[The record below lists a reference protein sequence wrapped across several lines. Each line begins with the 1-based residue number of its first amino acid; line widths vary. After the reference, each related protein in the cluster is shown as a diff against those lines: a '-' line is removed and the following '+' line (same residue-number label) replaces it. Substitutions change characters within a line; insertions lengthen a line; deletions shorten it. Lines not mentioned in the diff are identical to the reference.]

1 MSCRSFCFILYLM
14 ALWKLKSLYRPL
26 FPVNKEI
33 LILIYNIQNFHALS
47 NKEQLEKFQ
56 QVYKSLNEK
65 QKEAVDTIDGPV
77 MVIAGPGTGKTQILS
92 ARIGNILLKTDT
104 LPENILCLTY
114 TDAGVVAM
122 RSRLK
127 SFIGADAYKVN
138 IYTFHAFCNDII
150 QANLSYFEKNSLDA
164 ISDLESIDLFKE
176 LINGFKKDNP
186 LKRYRGDVYYDIP
199 NLRSLFSTMKREGW
213 KPGFIEEKIDEFIE
227 QVRNCDENSEY
238 YADYKYKKKYK
249 NKIAGDLKPAFEDL
263 LDRMEKLRAAVNQFD
278 NYQSLMRHN
287 NRYDFDDMINWVLKA
302 FEENPLLL
310 NTYQEQYLYILVDE
324 YQDTS
329 GTQNALVHL
338 LMNYWEKPNVFV
350 VGDDDQSIYR
360 FQGANLD
367 NMVDF
372 ANGLSRDLKTIV
384 LTKNYRSVQPILDHS
399 KTIIEKNKERLV
411 NQLPGLS
418 KDLVSSNEKIKE
430 LKIQPILLEY
440 VTQREEMI
448 GITLSVEK
456 LIQQGV
462 QPGKIAVIYKEHKYG
477 EELAKYFQ
485 LKNISYYSKRSENVF
500 TTTFGK
506 KLLLILNYL
515 HAEHDAPYG
524 GDEMLFEILHFDWF
538 GIPAIEVAK
547 LSIEVSRNQFKED
560 KTSIRQLLF
569 EKVNVPAR
577 ELFSPSIP
585 EGFRMAS
592 NAIES
597 LITDVPNE
605 NLQRLFENIIIKMG
619 LITYI
624 MNSPEKFKLL
634 KILTALFDFIKDET
648 ARNPYLSL
656 ELLIGNID
664 LMKEE
669 KLPIPIIEINGTD
682 KGVNLLT
689 AHGSKGLEFQ
699 YVYLAG
705 CISGSWEKKRGNM
718 GGFSFPDT
726 LFFSVAKEKV
736 LEELRRL
743 FYVAMTRA
751 EQYLFISYY
760 KFDNKN
766 KELEPTQF
774 IAEIEEGQIFQPE
787 HCEISQEDKVD
798 FQLMEFTNNR
808 APELQKMESDLL
820 DAVLDNFVMSVT
832 ALNNFLKCPLSFYF
846 NQLLRIPAAKN
857 EALVFG
863 TAVHFALEKLFTRM
877 NNNEHVFPSKEIFIE
892 DFEWSMKRNRENFVA
907 ESFNRRMEYGHEI
920 LHNYYQKYIENWSKI
935 VVVERMIKNVVV
947 SGVPIKG
954 KLDKLEFDGKQVNV
968 VDYKTGKFDNAKD
981 KLKAPNDKNPLGGD
995 YWRQAVFYKI
1005 LLDNYPLKDWQ
1016 VISTE
1021 FDFVEPDDKK
1031 EYHKTK
1037 LTISP
1042 GEVETVKQ
1050 QMQDVWHKIQS
1061 RDFYT
1066 GCGKEDCHY
1075 CNFVK
1080 DNNLYV
1086 ELHNLNEEE
1095 GF

>member
-1 MSCRSFCFILYLM
+1 M
-14 ALWKLKSLYRPL
+14 P
-26 FPVNKEI
+26 
-33 LILIYNIQNFHALS
+33 QNS
-47 NKEQLEKFQ
+47 EQLQKFQ
-56 QVYKSLNEK
+56 QVYNTLNEQ
-65 QKEAVDTIDGPV
+65 QKEAVDTIEGPV

-92 ARIGNILLKTDT
+92 ARIGNILLNTDT
-104 LPENILCLTY
+104 LAENILCLTY

-122 RSRLK
+122 RRRLK
-127 SFIGADAYKVN
+127 AFIGAEAYKVN

-176 LINGFKKDNP
+176 LIDGFKKDNP

-213 KPGFIEEKIDEFIE
+213 TANFIEEKIDEFIE
-227 QVRNCDENSEY
+227 QVRNCEEDSQY
-238 YADYKYKKKYK
+238 YVEYKYKKKFKDK
-249 NKIAGDLKPAFEDL
+249 NVGDLKPKFEDL
-263 LDRMEKLRAAVNQFD
+263 LDRMDKLRAAVEEFD
-278 NYQSLMRHN
+278 RYQALMRRN

-310 NTYQEQYLYILVDE
+310 NNYQEQYLYILVDE

-329 GTQNALVHL
+329 GTQNSLVHL
-338 LMNYWEKPNVFV
+338 LMNYWEKPNIFV

-372 ANGLSRDLKTIV
+372 ATGLSKDLKTIV
-384 LTKNYRSVQPILDHS
+384 LTKNYRSVQPVLDHS
-399 KTIIEKNKERLV
+399 RTIIEKNKERLV

-418 KDLVSSNEKIKE
+418 KVLVASNEKINA
-430 LKIQPILLEY
+430 LAIQPLLLEY
-440 VTQREEMI
+440 ATQRDEMI

-462 QPGKIAVIYKEHKYG
+462 QPGRIAVIYKEHKYG

-485 LKNISYYSKRSENVF
+485 LKNIFYYSKRNENVF
-500 TTTFGK
+500 TTPFGR
-506 KLLLILNYL
+506 KLLMVLNYL
-515 HAEHDAPYG
+515 NAEQDAPFG
-524 GDEMLFEILHFDWF
+524 GDEMLFEILHYDWF
-538 GIPAIEVAK
+538 AIPPIEIAQ
-547 LSIEVSRNQFKED
+547 LSIEVSKSQFKED
-560 KTSIRQLLF
+560 KTSIRKLLY
-569 EKVNVPAR
+569 EKVNAPAR
-577 ELFSPSIP
+577 ELFSAAIP
-585 EGFRMAS
+585 AGFAKAS
-592 NAIES
+592 NALES
-597 LITDVPNE
+597 LIADVPNE
-605 NLQRLFENIIIKMG
+605 SLQRLFENVIVKLG
-619 LITYI
+619 LISFI
-624 MNSPEKFKLL
+624 MGSPEKFKLL
-634 KILTALFDFIKDET
+634 KILTALFDFIKEET
-648 ARNPYLSL
+648 ARNPYLNLQQLMS
-656 ELLIGNID
+656 NID

-699 YVYLAG
+699 YVYFAG

-718 GGFSFPDT
+718 GGFSYPDT

-736 LEELRRL
+736 IEELRRL

-751 EQYLFISYY
+751 EQHLFISYY

-774 IAEIEEGQIFQPE
+774 IAEIQEGQPFVAE
-787 HCEISQEDKVD
+787 SCVISEEQKMA
-798 FQLMEFTNNR
+798 FQLLEFTR
-808 APELQKMESDLL
+808 RQAPELQKQEADLL
-820 DAVLDNFVMSVT
+820 DEVLDKFVMNVT

-863 TAVHFALEKLFTRM
+863 TAVHFALEKLFTKM
-877 NNNEHVFPSKEIFIE
+877 NSHNNIFPSKEIFIQ
-892 DFEWSMKRNRENFVA
+892 DFDWSMKRNRENFVA

-920 LHNYYQKYIENWSKI
+920 LGNYYNKYIDSWNKI

-947 SGVPIKG
+947 GGVPIKG

-981 KLKAPNDKNPLGGD
+981 KLKAPDDKNPLGGD

-1005 LLDNYPLKDWQ
+1005 LLDHYDLKDWR
-1016 VISTE
+1016 VTSVE
-1021 FDFVEPDDKK
+1021 FDFVEPDNKK
-1031 EYHKTK
+1031 EYHRAK
-1037 LTISP
+1037 LSIAP
-1042 GEVETVKQ
+1042 GEVEVVKQ
-1050 QMQDVWHKIQS
+1050 QMQEVWHKIQE

-1080 DNNLYV
+1080 DNDLYV
-1086 ELHNLNEEE
+1086 ELHDLDEEE
-1095 GF
+1095 V

>member
-1 MSCRSFCFILYLM
+1 M
-14 ALWKLKSLYRPL
+14 P
-26 FPVNKEI
+26 
-33 LILIYNIQNFHALS
+33 QNS
-47 NKEQLEKFQ
+47 EQLQKFQ
-56 QVYKSLNEK
+56 QVYNTLNEQ
-65 QKEAVDTIDGPV
+65 QKEAVDTIEGPV

-92 ARIGNILLKTDT
+92 ARIGNILLNTDT
-104 LPENILCLTY
+104 LAENILCLTY

-122 RSRLK
+122 RRRLK
-127 SFIGADAYKVN
+127 AFIGAEAYKVN

-176 LINGFKKDNP
+176 LIDGFKKDNP

-213 KPGFIEEKIDEFIE
+213 TANFIEEKIDEFIE
-227 QVRNCDENSEY
+227 QVRNCEEDSQY
-238 YADYKYKKKYK
+238 YVEYKYKKKFKDK
-249 NKIAGDLKPAFEDL
+249 NVGDLKPKFEDL
-263 LDRMEKLRAAVNQFD
+263 LDRMDKLRAAVEEFD
-278 NYQSLMRHN
+278 RYQALMRRN

-310 NTYQEQYLYILVDE
+310 NNYQEQYLYILVDE

-329 GTQNALVHL
+329 GTQNSLVHL
-338 LMNYWEKPNVFV
+338 LMNYWEKPNIFV

-372 ANGLSRDLKTIV
+372 ATGLSKDLKTIV
-384 LTKNYRSVQPILDHS
+384 LTKNYRSVQPVLDHS
-399 KTIIEKNKERLV
+399 RTIIEKNKERLV

-418 KDLVSSNEKIKE
+418 KVLVASNEKINA
-430 LKIQPILLEY
+430 LAIQPLLLEY
-440 VTQREEMI
+440 ATQRDEMI

-456 LIQQGV
+456 LIQQGI
-462 QPGKIAVIYKEHKYG
+462 QPGRIAVIYKEHKYG

-485 LKNISYYSKRSENVF
+485 LKNIFYYSKRNENVF
-500 TTTFGK
+500 TTPFGK
-506 KLLLILNYL
+506 KLLMVLNYL
-515 HAEHDAPYG
+515 NAEQDAPFG
-524 GDEMLFEILHFDWF
+524 GDEMLFEILHYDWF
-538 GIPAIEVAK
+538 AIPPIEIAQ
-547 LSIEVSRNQFKED
+547 LSIEVSKSQFKED
-560 KTSIRQLLF
+560 KTSIRKLLY
-569 EKVNVPAR
+569 EKVNAPAR
-577 ELFSPSIP
+577 ELFSAAIP
-585 EGFRMAS
+585 AGFAKAS
-592 NAIES
+592 NALES
-597 LITDVPNE
+597 LIADVPNE
-605 NLQRLFENIIIKMG
+605 SLQRLFENVIVKLG
-619 LITYI
+619 LISFI
-624 MNSPEKFKLL
+624 MGSPEKFKLL
-634 KILTALFDFIKDET
+634 KILTALFDFIKEET
-648 ARNPYLSL
+648 ARNPYLNLQQLMS
-656 ELLIGNID
+656 NID

-699 YVYLAG
+699 YVYFAG

-718 GGFSFPDT
+718 GGFSYPDT

-736 LEELRRL
+736 IEELRRL

-751 EQYLFISYY
+751 EQHLFISYY

-774 IAEIEEGQIFQPE
+774 IAEIQEGQPFVAE
-787 HCEISQEDKVD
+787 SCVISEEQKMA
-798 FQLMEFTNNR
+798 FQLLEFTR
-808 APELQKMESDLL
+808 RQAPELQKQEADLL
-820 DAVLDNFVMSVT
+820 DEVLDKFVMNVT

-863 TAVHFALEKLFTRM
+863 TAVHFALEKLFTKM
-877 NNNEHVFPSKEIFIE
+877 NSHNNIFPSKEIFIQ
-892 DFEWSMKRNRENFVA
+892 DFDWSMKRNRENFVA

-920 LHNYYQKYIENWSKI
+920 LGNYYNKYIDSWNKI

-947 SGVPIKG
+947 GGVPIKG

-981 KLKAPNDKNPLGGD
+981 KLKAPDDKNPLGGD

-1005 LLDNYPLKDWQ
+1005 LLDHYDLKDWR
-1016 VISTE
+1016 VTSVE
-1021 FDFVEPDDKK
+1021 FDFVEPDNKK
-1031 EYHKTK
+1031 EYHRAK
-1037 LTISP
+1037 LSIAP
-1042 GEVETVKQ
+1042 GEVEVVKQ
-1050 QMQDVWHKIQS
+1050 QMQEVWHKIQE

-1080 DNNLYV
+1080 DNDLYV
-1086 ELHNLNEEE
+1086 ELHDLDEEE
-1095 GF
+1095 V